1 MKRLIKIIIFIVLAV
16 IIVIAVALYPKFN
29 NMKSEYATS
38 QAIRSIE
45 AHIRENQGQWPRSP
59 EELGDLYPPGGE
71 VLIDYSATSSELIAD
86 PDKLRDAV
94 RPRSGKFYTY
104 PDYDKL
110 IKRLLLALQETNNSK
125 QEKAEPEK
133 KMDIQ

>member
-1 MKRLIKIIIFIVLAV
+1 MNRLIKIVIFIFVALIIT
-16 IIVIAVALYPKFN
+16 IIVLLYPQFN
-29 NMKSEYATS
+29 NMNSEYATA
-38 QAIRSIE
+38 QAIRNIE
-45 AHIRENQGQWPRSP
+45 AHVRQNQGKWPSSP